1 MALPKHHFKLT
12 SHRQTSFSASDTI
25 LNFFTR
31 MALPTVIQFLCAEF
45 FQKVY
50 DEAVK
55 RGCVG
60 HFDEGNE
67 TKLIAMMSELGFIP
81 NTPAPSPKPAAK
93 TNRKTPANV

>member
-1 MALPKHHFKLT
+1 MLPKHHFKLV

-81 NTPAPSPKPAAK
+81 NTPAPATVKPASK